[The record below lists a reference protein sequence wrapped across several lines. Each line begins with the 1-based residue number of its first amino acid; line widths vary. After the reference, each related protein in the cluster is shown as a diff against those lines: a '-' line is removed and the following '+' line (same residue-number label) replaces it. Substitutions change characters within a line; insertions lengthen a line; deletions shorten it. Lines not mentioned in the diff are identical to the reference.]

1 MASVESVESECQS
14 ALAEACSE
22 RRPRGPRCTTAAAA
36 AAAAAASEEWSTGE
50 RRLDRQ
56 TVSVERCDEAGREA
70 GMQGRGRSQAI
81 RQRTDDATPPRRA
94 DYYLLRRRG
103 VVIRRDSSA
112 AVSRVLSVG
121 HSVTRSLG
129 SLYTSAPAAISTCD
143 TPAARPTGRRF
154 TGPPAACHPP
164 SHLAIPLTSSHS
176 HPLTTLFY
184 TAVDLVLH
192 CVTVS

>member
-1 MASVESVESECQS
+1 VNVSQRWQKRAANANRAGRAARLLLLLLLLLLRVKNGARVS
-14 ALAEACSE
+14 ADW
-22 RRPRGPRCTTAAAA
+22 T
-36 AAAAAASEEWSTGE
+36 
-50 RRLDRQ
+50 DRQ

-81 RQRTDDATPPRRA
+81 RQRTDDATPRRRA
-94 DYYLLRRRG
+94 TPTIICCG
-103 VVIRRDSSA
+103 GGGAVIRRDSSA
-112 AVSRVLSVG
+112 AVSQVLSVG
-121 HSVTRSLG
+121 RSLG